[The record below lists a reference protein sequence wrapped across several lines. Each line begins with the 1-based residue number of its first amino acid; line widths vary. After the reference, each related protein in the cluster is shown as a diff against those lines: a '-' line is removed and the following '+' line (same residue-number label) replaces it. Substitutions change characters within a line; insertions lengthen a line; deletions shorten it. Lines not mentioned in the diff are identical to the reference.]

1 MKIQAMKMIL
11 NARTRKE
18 TAKEAAINLQFQIF
32 QVQANRL
39 VRSLYW
45 IAKQVKRVSALIK
58 EKQRLKI

>member
-1 MKIQAMKMIL
+1 MKMIL